1 MARLTLQD
9 LTRIMRESAGVEE
22 GVDLSGDIGDVAFAD
37 LGYDSLAVL
46 ELAARAGRELG
57 VEVPDEAAEH
67 MPTPNAALAYLN
79 GLAGD
84 ASDDD
89 EPRIGHTVNAIVINA
104 PLDLVWEMTNDV
116 ERWPQLFTEYAAA
129 EILERDGDT
138 IRFRLTMHPD
148 EQGNAW
154 SWVSERTP
162 DRDSLTVRAHRVERG
177 WFEHM
182 DIFWRYRELD
192 GGVEM
197 RWVQDFKLRDDAP
210 VDDAAMTERLNTN
223 TPVQMA
229 HIRDVVERAA
239 AEGAA
244 GVASA

>member
-1 MARLTLQD
+1 MARLTLHD

-22 GVDLSGDIGDVAFAD
+22 GIDLSGDIADVAFAD

-46 ELAARAGRELG
+46 ELSARAGRELG
-57 VEVPDEAAEH
+57 VEVPDDAPEH
-67 MPTPNAALAYLN
+67 MPTPRAALAYLN
-79 GLAGD
+79 GLLGEDTGD
-84 ASDDD
+84 E
-89 EPRIGHTVNAIVINA
+89 EPRVGHTVNSIVINA
-104 PLDLVWEMTNDV
+104 PLDLVWDMTNDV
-116 ERWPQLFTEYAAA
+116 ESWPQLFTEYAAT

-148 EQGNAW
+148 AQGNAW

-162 DRDSLTVRAHRVERG
+162 DRDNLSVSAHRVERG

-182 DIFWRYRELD
+182 DIFWTYREVD
-192 GGVEM
+192 DGVEM
-197 RWVQDFKLRDDAP
+197 RWVQDFKMRDDAP
-210 VDDAAMTERLNTN
+210 VDDAAMTARLNTN

-229 HIRDVVERAA
+229 HIREVVERTAA
-239 AEGAA
+239 QRTA